1 MPGLLRPSR
10 EGALRLHPLE
20 RAPVPVYLQA
30 ARALRTGL
38 YWLSAKARGCQP
50 LSLLLSGPPG
60 SGPLKDQQALSA
72 SFSLLLSYRRLRTTR
87 FRSIKGPTH
96 ITKKKKGKKTSNK
109 QPNFIY
115 EGTRGKKE
123 ETKTNNCR
131 RKDITNI
138 RIEISEIETSKTK

>member
-96 ITKKKKGKKTSNK
+96 IPKKKKGKKPQINNLTLYMK
-109 QPNFIY
+109 EPGEKKKKLKPTIA
-115 EGTRGKKE
+115 EGRT
-123 ETKTNNCR
+123 
-131 RKDITNI
+131 
-138 RIEISEIETSKTK
+138 